1 MAQATLRTGALSFFE
16 SIIMGLAG
24 SAPGFSVAT
33 TAAVLL
39 ATAGTVSVNAL
50 LIFAVP
56 MLGIAIAYKGL
67 NKKMPRAGAGFDWT
81 TESFGALWGFFSG
94 WAVLIAT
101 LVFIVSGSLTL
112 GTNLMDI
119 LDPALANS
127 LIATTALGGLCYL
140 AIGLVLIAGIGLTS
154 KVQVV
159 MTCVELGIL
168 SIVALAAFV
177 HAGIHGPVQMP
188 SFSWLKFGYSPGSFA
203 ASALVVV
210 FFYWGWDVCSNLGE
224 ETTDHPPNAAGN
236 GGFYSIFIT
245 IGIFVAFIVSAMMLF
260 TMKDAQGYNVNIVNQ
275 IAVAA
280 GLGSIGGKF
289 ASFAVVLSGIAT
301 LETSMLQFS
310 RTLFSMS
317 RERAMPTLMARID
330 PRTQTPVRT
339 TVLLIILGLVM
350 IFASSFI
357 PTVGQIITDSVDAVA
372 VQVCYYYGIAG
383 LVCAWVYRRAHA
395 GSPGIWLLYALYPF
409 LSAVALIVLGIYAC
423 TTFNT
428 ITLVVGIGGLLIGIV
443 LFRPRRWGEE
453 GPPPAPAE

>member
-67 NKKMPRAGAGFDWT
+67 NKEKPRAGAGFDWT

-94 WAVLIAT
+94 WAVLVAT

-119 LDPALANS
+119 LDPGLANS

-140 AIGLVLIAGIGLTS
+140 GIGLVLIAGIGLTS

-177 HAGIHGPVQMP
+177 HAGLHGPVQMP
-188 SFSWLKFGYSPGSFA
+188 SFSWLRFGYTPGSFA

-236 GGFYSIFIT
+236 GFYSIFIT
-245 IGIFVAFIVSAMMLF
+245 IGIFVAFIVSAMTLF

-280 GLGSIGGKF
+280 GLGSVGGKF

-339 TVLLIILGLVM
+339 TVLLIILGLAM

-383 LVCAWVYRRAHA
+383 LVCAWVYRGTHA
-395 GSPGIWLLYALYPF
+395 DSVGIWLLYALYPF

-443 LFRPRRWGEE
+443 FFRPKRWGEE
-453 GPPPAPAE
+453 AAPPAPAE